1 MVRGKEN
8 FISLVIDEY
17 KDKHFVLKE
26 NDALQMQLRIVLYI
40 MLEHVKVVSAQL
52 IQSNQSLQLG
62 VKNK

>member
-40 MLEHVKVVSAQL
+40 MFEHVKVVSAQL